1 MHDTVF
7 SLEMKFSLIAHADCG
22 VYFGT
27 SKWEAPFYILL
38 VWTNSPCYLI
48 TMYKLELKTDVQRNA
63 ETQMAFEYRLISTLG
78 LDSDGK
84 LFRYLW
90 FGVVI
95 VIVSI
100 LLLEDHKWFLFVP
113 AELFWKKQHL
123 HWQRDLCCLP
133 CASTADEWGCVCWG
147 RL

>member
-1 MHDTVF
+1 VHDTVF

-84 LFRYLW
+84 LFRYL
-90 FGVVI
+90 
-95 VIVSI
+95 
-100 LLLEDHKWFLFVP
+100 
-113 AELFWKKQHL
+113 
-123 HWQRDLCCLP
+123 
-133 CASTADEWGCVCWG
+133 
-147 RL
+147 